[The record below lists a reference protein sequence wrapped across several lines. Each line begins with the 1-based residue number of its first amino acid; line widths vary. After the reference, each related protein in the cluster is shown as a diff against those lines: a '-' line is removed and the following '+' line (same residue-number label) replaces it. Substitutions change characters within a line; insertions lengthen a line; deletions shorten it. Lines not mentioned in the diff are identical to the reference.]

1 MRSKE
6 YQNGQWRLAVGRPV
20 FVKCG
25 TAETRRL
32 LAVLL
37 NAGGAQAGET
47 VLVDR
52 ELPRQEFVDGQGVA
66 AARFFEGQQSAANG
80 GDDFSLAANDP
91 PLGAWGRQIRDGE
104 RAAVRQIGRAH
115 V

>member
-37 NAGGAQAGET
+37 NAGGAQAGKT

-66 AARFFEGQQSAANG
+66 TASLFKRQQATANRGNDFGFAA
-80 GDDFSLAANDP
+80 DDP
-91 PLGAWGRQIRDGE
+91 TLGPGCRKICNR
-104 RAAVRQIGRAH
+104 
-115 V
+115 